1 MNFPRNRMPHNMLIP
16 SEGKSDFVSW
26 KNTEKLSFQ
35 YGNLTRDDINQYYE
49 EPEENV
55 EQNPEPENPDE
66 NPDERLIRALDRT
79 DAIILEIIQA
89 GAGRERI
96 VRAIENSTEFIR
108 ENVPQQ
114 FIQANFPI
122 GWENRW
128 SFILR
133 MLN

>member
-1 MNFPRNRMPHNMLIP
+1 MPQNMLIP
-16 SEGKSDFVSW
+16 SEGNNDFVSW
-26 KNTEKLSFQ
+26 KNTEKMTFQ
-35 YGNLTRDDINQYYE
+35 YGNLTRDDINQYY
-49 EPEENV
+49 PEELEDPVN
-55 EQNPEPENPDE
+55 ERPQSPDLENPEPEE
-66 NPDERLIRALDRT
+66 NPDERLIMALDRT

-108 ENVPQQ
+108 DNVPQQ